1 MGSRERNGVIPLDR
15 EKRRSCLDGKGER
28 GRGVRRGTEEVT
40 GGWWRGQDLPQV
52 TSKQIRGR
60 KKTMGKMRGEGILP
74 GDGAAVPNNTAAQN
88 FHRGTFGDET
98 RGLSQPHTLRGLCR
112 THPKG
117 KTGPARPLCPSH
129 TRGASGLLSVTR
141 TAGGQAAPS
150 PSADPSGTLA
160 GHSELQFPSRPEL
173 RTLSHP
179 KTLPASPE
187 TDLGWTNPRCPRAT
201 GTARPRAQPPLPSPG
216 GASRAGQGSSGGA
229 APARSPQTPQ
239 NHPPWAAGVLRSGA
253 WQVLAAAYS
262 TFPSPA
268 RLQGWG

>member
-1 MGSRERNGVIPLDR
+1 MGR

-28 GRGVRRGTEEVT
+28 GQERNRGGDRRVVEGT
-40 GGWWRGQDLPQV
+40 GPPPGHFKADKRG
-52 TSKQIRGR
+52 

-74 GDGAAVPNNTAAQN
+74 GDGAAVPNNTQSSTAAQN
-88 FHRGTFGDET
+88 FHRGTLGDGT

-150 PSADPSGTLA
+150 PSADPSGTLS
-160 GHSELQFPSRPEL
+160 GHPELQFPSRPEL